1 MDLMDGLRKMFGQST
16 GQQIPMRARQLET
29 QEQAI
34 LGPQSLREAPVQAQA
49 PMIQTGAGPAYDAAE
64 AERVER
70 ERLLNEALLKMRMG
84 Q

>member
-16 GQQIPMRARQLET
+16 GQQIPMRARQLEA

-34 LGPQSLREAPVQAQA
+34 LAPQTLRQAPVQAA
-49 PMIQTGAGPAYDAAE
+49 PLVESGAGQVFDAAE